1 MIRATK
7 ISTAWLY
14 ALTTVL
20 ALSAFVKV
28 EPAPYD
34 VAIVG
39 FALAFVWIHGLR
51 LFQGAELIGWC
62 AAIFLVLQIPGF
74 AIAEDLDRA
83 LLYALITS
91 YLAVTALLLAAFIDR
106 VGIDALFYAGF
117 GYSIG
122 IVLTFIAYALDLLGL
137 VSFRELIYYNA
148 LRVEGFFKDPN
159 VLGPAAIPAL
169 MLAAPIS
176 RQLISKGFS
185 TAFRMAFFLTTT
197 GASAVL
203 VYLSYSRGA
212 WLTAVIA
219 LIVSAAMTTLLRP
232 TVARVAAVACALI
245 ASMTFAAFPSL
256 AGAVASVVSSDEFLL
271 ERIGGGGLQR
281 YDDDRLEMQSALID
295 KASENPMG
303 YGPGQTEL
311 FASELHS
318 TVLGSNASHNSYLR
332 VLFENGVAGLLTY
345 LVILVATLV
354 FGFVA
359 SRNRS
364 VVGAYARPLFGS
376 FVGVLVSG
384 LAVDTLHWRHFWIVT
399 ALVWGAYALDRRA
412 RRDTPL

>member
-1 MIRATK
+1 MRATGV
-7 ISTAWLY
+7 STAWLY
-14 ALTTVL
+14 AITVVM

-39 FALAFVWIHGLR
+39 FGFAFVWSHGLR
-51 LFQGAELIGWC
+51 LFQGAELIAWC
-62 AAIFLVLQIPGF
+62 VAIFLVLQIPGF
-74 AIAEDLDRA
+74 AVAEDLDRA

-91 YLAVTALLLAAFIDR
+91 YLAVTALLLAGFIDR
-106 VGIDALFYAGF
+106 VGADAIFYAGF
-117 GYSIG
+117 GYSMG
-122 IVLTFIAYALDLLGL
+122 IVVTFVAFALDLLG
-137 VSFRELIYYNA
+137 VVNFRDLIYYDA

-176 RQLISKGFS
+176 KQLAAKGFS
-185 TAFRMAFFLTTT
+185 AVFRTAFFLGTV
-197 GASAVL
+197 GASIVL

-219 LIVSAAMTTLLRP
+219 LTVNAAMATILRP
-232 TVARVAAVACALI
+232 TVARFTAVACAII
-245 ASMTFAAFPSL
+245 ASMTFVAFPSL
-256 AGAVASVVSSDEFLL
+256 AGSIASVVSSDEFLL
-271 ERIGGGGLQR
+271 ERLGGGGLQR

-295 KASENPMG
+295 KASENLMG

-332 VLFENGVAGLLTY
+332 VLFENGLAGLLSY
-345 LVILVATLV
+345 LTIIVSTLSL
-354 FGFVA
+354 GFVA
-359 SRNRS
+359 SRNTS
-364 VVGAYARPLFGS
+364 IVGAYARPLFAS
-376 FVGVLVSG
+376 FVAALVSA
-384 LAVDTLHWRHFWIVT
+384 LAVDTLHWRHFWILV
-399 ALVWGAYALDRRA
+399 ALIWGAHALHQRSRVA
-412 RRDTPL
+412 